1 MNPILFSEN
10 IMMIP
15 SRLFKV
21 SSSLQRSLV
30 QNIRL
35 RPMSAQAPTFSS
47 TGDTDSIVTKLGPNR
62 ISTMIITGK
71 PNRPLPNSYNVDLE
85 EFLPGAISA
94 VSEVTGKMAE
104 DDWDSLS
111 ELVEQRCISSLRPVI
126 SSLSPEERELTKLNS
141 DDVFF
146 SFISNPENCESG
158 NDFHIVTFS
167 LPQLGEA
174 KSLVGKKM
182 EIKNNVNEA
191 IKAKMKAYKEEK
203 EHGGQL
209 DKDAMNADIKY
220 GKNIFK
226 LNLPLWANFYKCT
239 DLSLLLLLLLLM
251 TQLQDSGD

>member
-1 MNPILFSEN
+1 MNPILFSDN

-35 RPMSAQAPTFSS
+35 RPMSVQAPTFSS
-47 TGDTDSIVTKLGPNR
+47 SGDTDSIVTKLGPNR

-71 PNRPLPNSYNVDLE
+71 PNRPLPPSYNVDLE

-111 ELVEQRCISSLRPVI
+111 GLVEQRCVSSLRPVI
-126 SSLSPEERELTKLNS
+126 SALSPEERELTKLNS
-141 DDVFF
+141 DDVFL

-174 KSLVGKKM
+174 KSLVGKVR
-182 EIKNNVNEA
+182 NNNYEA
-191 IKAKMKAYKEEK
+191 IKAKMKAYIYKEEK
-203 EHGGQL
+203 EQGPV
-209 DKDAMNADIKY
+209 DNDAVKEAFRFVQ
-220 GKNIFK
+220 NIFNR
-226 LNLPLWANFYKCT
+226 L
-239 DLSLLLLLLLLM
+239 
-251 TQLQDSGD
+251 

>member
-1 MNPILFSEN
+1 
-10 IMMIP
+10 
-15 SRLFKV
+15 
-21 SSSLQRSLV
+21 
-30 QNIRL
+30 
-35 RPMSAQAPTFSS
+35 MSAQAPTFSS

-191 IKAKMKAYKEEK
+191 IKAKMKAYKDAAK
-203 EHGGQL
+203 MKAYK
-209 DKDAMNADIKY
+209 DAKDAMNADIKY

-226 LNLPLWANFYKCT
+226 LNLPLWANFYKYT